1 MQWSSS
7 VQVLTVGVGSLMKFH
22 YFVCDKN
29 PVSNEQDAYLC
40 SEEAPLFREIE
51 PMLPSA
57 VQIVLFHSLLLHWLL
72 LPEDVVHIE
81 HYLQQG
87 LSIYCL

>member
-1 MQWSSS
+1 
-7 VQVLTVGVGSLMKFH
+7 MKFH

-57 VQIVLFHSLLLHWLL
+57 VQIVLFHSLLLHLLL

-87 LSIYCL
+87 LYYDSQSIVFESWDCFTFL